1 MIGDF
6 CAVRPAGSVVGG
18 VKARIESFAMER
30 AFTPGAAESDLLLL
44 LLLFCA
50 VNISARFSLWHL
62 WKEEMPFAP
71 SNVDQ

>member
-6 CAVRPAGSVVGG
+6 CAVLRVGSVVGG

-30 AFTPGAAESDLLLL
+30 AFTTGAAESDLLLL
-44 LLLFCA
+44 LLLYCV
-50 VNISARFSLWHL
+50 VNRSARFSLWHL
-62 WKEEMPFAP
+62 WKEEIPFDP